1 MEFKALLFL
10 ALHIGAV
17 APVYVQTDAWDIA
30 GGRLAYMKLDV
41 ASMVFAGLGVIQAFA
56 TTNDRLQTWQRMHN
70 AQVE

>member
-1 MEFKALLFL
+1 M

-17 APVYVQTDAWDIA
+17 APVYVQTDVWDA
-30 GGRLAYMKLDV
+30 ADVGMLDLPNGRFVYMKLDV

-70 AQVE
+70 SQIA